1 MVVNHNI
8 RPTSILA
15 ISFTK
20 ASSTEM
26 KNRAISLSQDPRIH
40 KVTYG
45 TFHSVFFRILR
56 HFEKYNLDSILD
68 EKSKRLARAISLS
81 QDPRIHKVTYG
92 TFHSVFFRIL
102 RHFEKYNLD
111 SILDEKSKRLAIKG
125 ILKSLNVEN
134 GEDDEVGQL
143 INEISFVKNE
153 LMDKGDF
160 NSEVVSKDEFI
171 KAYNLYEEHKHQI
184 KKIDFDDML
193 LRTYYLLKNNSK
205 ALETV
210 RSVYRY
216 ILVDE
221 FQDINKVQ
229 FEVLKLIS
237 NPQNNIFVVGDEDQS
252 IYGFRGARPDFLLEF
267 EEYFSGTKKV
277 MLDINYRSK
286 GEIIDVANRLIEKN
300 SNRYEKVIKCSQ
312 GNGGNIS
319 YIAPKDSEE
328 EAVLIGKEILEEI
341 KKDFVEYSD
350 FAVIYRTNI
359 QSRALVDVF
368 MDMRIP
374 FVVKDSIVTI
384 YDHWAAQD
392 ILAYLRL
399 GLDSSLSKD
408 WVRIINK
415 PFRYISR
422 DSINSIKDEKDFINA
437 LITKCNLHPKQVK
450 TINDLDIDLSYLKTL
465 NPQNAISYIR
475 TSLEYDMYIL
485 DYCSNRKIKSNG
497 LIEILNELE
506 SSATTLNPQ
515 NAISYIR
522 TSLEYDMYIL
532 DYCSNRKIKSNGLIE
547 ILNELES
554 SATNFKTIKEYLDH
568 IDRVK
573 SEVVGNKNKDQGD
586 GVIFTTMHSAK
597 GLEFKN
603 VYIITIKEYLDH
615 IDRVKSEVV
624 GNKNKDQGDGVIF
637 TTMHSAKGL
646 EFKNVYIIGVNEG
659 IDHID
664 RVKSEVVGN
673 KNKDQGDGVIFTT
686 MHSAKGLE
694 FKNVYIIGVNEGTIP
709 HEKSYDL
716 DDDSKKDEQ
725 IEEERR
731 LMYVAIT
738 RAEDK
743 LCISSPQNK
752 GTIPHEK
759 SYDLDDDSKKDE
771 QIEEERRLMYVAITR
786 AEDKLC
792 ISSPQNKYG
801 RKVSVST
808 FIDDIKAPTKEEMDS
823 ISIGDTIYHKR
834 FKGGTIVAK
843 DGDSIRVKFSDGTRI
858 LNYRVCI
865 LNNVIH
871 V

>member
-1 MVVNHNI
+1 MINIDRLNKNQKDAINHIDGPCMVLAGPGSGKTRVITYRIANMVVNHNI

-26 KNRAISLSQDPRIH
+26 KNRAISLSQDPRI
-40 KVTYG
+40 
-45 TFHSVFFRILR
+45 
-56 HFEKYNLDSILD
+56 N
-68 EKSKRLARAISLS
+68 
-81 QDPRIHKVTYG
+81 KVTYG

-134 GEDDEVGQL
+134 GEDDEVVGQL

-506 SSATTLNPQ
+506 SSAT
-515 NAISYIR
+515 
-522 TSLEYDMYIL
+522 
-532 DYCSNRKIKSNGLIE
+532 
-547 ILNELES
+547 
-554 SATNFKTIKEYLDH
+554 NFKTIKEYL
-568 IDRVK
+568 
-573 SEVVGNKNKDQGD
+573 
-586 GVIFTTMHSAK
+586 
-597 GLEFKN
+597 
-603 VYIITIKEYLDH
+603 
-615 IDRVKSEVV
+615 
-624 GNKNKDQGDGVIF
+624 
-637 TTMHSAKGL
+637 
-646 EFKNVYIIGVNEG
+646 
-659 IDHID
+659 DHID

-752 GTIPHEK
+752 
-759 SYDLDDDSKKDE
+759 
-771 QIEEERRLMYVAITR
+771 
-786 AEDKLC
+786 
-792 ISSPQNKYG
+792 YG

-834 FKGGTIVAK
+834 FKEGTIVAK